1 MTAVVI
7 GNGESRRWMND
18 MIVYDWFIDVPIDIK
33 KKSMWSGIKEEVIT
47 WGCNAVYRD
56 FYTDNLVAVD
66 YGMQQ
71 EI

>member
-7 GNGESRRWMND
+7 GNGESRRWMD
-18 MIVYDWFIDVPIDIK
+18 DHMIIQ

-56 FYTDNLVAVD
+56 FFTDNLVAVD
-66 YGMQQ
+66 SFIRVCQ
-71 EI
+71 